1 MQALWQDLRF
11 GLRMMEKSPGFA
23 AIAVLTLALG
33 IGASTSIFSVAD
45 AVLFRP
51 LPYPNPQQIVRVWE
65 QAPNGR
71 RMNLANSNFED
82 FRTQNSTFGS
92 LADYEVSLS
101 SVAGGSEPVRVN
113 IAVVSSGFFPTLG
126 VEAFRGRAF
135 SADEL
140 RPHGTPAVI
149 VSSRYWQQYL
159 GGTTE
164 LSKFHLAIDGRVYP
178 VVGVMPAGFDFPD
191 GVAAW
196 IPSELSPESPTRTG
210 HNWRGLGRVRDGVTV
225 AQARANLSAIARRI
239 SDEYGKKVDL
249 NDVAVVPLADAIVGD
264 VRTGLLTLLG
274 AVALLLLVAGANV
287 AGLLLARTSTR
298 RKELAVR
305 AALGAG
311 RGRLIQ
317 QFLAESLVLS
327 FAGGALGILIATWT
341 VKALPAILPTNL
353 PRQEG
358 IAVNASVLL
367 FALAATA
374 AVAVALGLFSAWRAG
389 AADLQEALCSGSR
402 SYTGSGGGERLRGS
416 LVIGEIAATLVI
428 LVGAGLLGRSFLRLI
443 STSPGFRQENLVV
456 MEFSLPVP
464 LDWSLSQA
472 EIARQIHLT
481 DELVA
486 RVRAIPGAESA
497 GVAGALPVAAGDNLA
512 DGGFLILNGQKPPA
526 NFDDF
531 GRMAQDPSILGRA
544 DYCVASEGYFRTVGI
559 SLLRGRIFGDED
571 DANSPHVAVISE
583 ALARQRWPNQD
594 PIGQTIEFGN
604 MDGNL
609 KPLTIV
615 GIVRDVRAA
624 GLDSPP
630 PAIVYVDY
638 RQRGMNANSSPTIL
652 VRSAGPSGEIV
663 SAARGIFRELAPDV
677 PVKFSTFEDEMGG
690 WLADRRFL
698 LLLVG
703 LFAAAALALAA
714 VGIYGVVAF
723 SVTRRTQEIG
733 VRVALGAQRADVLR
747 LVLGEGA
754 RMAAI
759 GVVIG
764 VGASL
769 AVTRLL
775 SSLLFGITATDPA
788 TFADVA
794 VLLALV
800 TLAASYIPAHRAM
813 GVDPMTALRHE

>member
-82 FRTQNSTFGS
+82 FRAQNSTFES

-126 VEAFRGRAF
+126 VGAFRGRAF

-196 IPSELSPESPTRTG
+196 IPSELSPEAPTRTG

-274 AVALLLLVAGANV
+274 AVALLLLVACANV
-287 AGLLLARTSTR
+287 AGLLLARTSAR

-327 FAGGALGILIATWT
+327 FAGGALGILIASWT

-367 FALAATA
+367 FALAATV
-374 AVAVALGLFSAWRAG
+374 AVAVALGLFAAWRAG

-443 STSPGFRQENLVV
+443 STSPGFRQENLVA

-531 GRMAQDPSILGRA
+531 GRMAQDPSILGHA
-544 DYCVASEGYFRTVGI
+544 DYCVASEGYFRTLGI
-559 SLLRGRIFGDED
+559 SLLRGRIFGDQD

-624 GLDSPP
+624 GLDSPS

-638 RQRGMNANSSPTIL
+638 RQRGMNANASPTIL
-652 VRSAGPSGEIV
+652 VRSSGPSGEIV

-788 TFADVA
+788 TFAGVA

>member
-82 FRTQNSTFGS
+82 FRTQNSTFES

-287 AGLLLARTSTR
+287 AGLLLARTSAR

-327 FAGGALGILIATWT
+327 FAGGALGILIASWT

-367 FALAATA
+367 FALAATV
-374 AVAVALGLFSAWRAG
+374 AVAVALGLFAAWRAG

-443 STSPGFRQENLVV
+443 STSPGFRQENLVA

-559 SLLRGRIFGDED
+559 SLLRGRIFGDQD

-624 GLDSPP
+624 GLDSPS

-638 RQRGMNANSSPTIL
+638 RQRGMNANASPTIL

-788 TFADVA
+788 TFAGVA

>member
-82 FRTQNSTFGS
+82 FRTQNSTFQS

-327 FAGGALGILIATWT
+327 FAGGALGILIASWT

-367 FALAATA
+367 FALAATV
-374 AVAVALGLFSAWRAG
+374 AVAVALGLFAAWRAG

-624 GLDSPP
+624 GLDSPS

-638 RQRGMNANSSPTIL
+638 RQRGMNANASPTIL

-788 TFADVA
+788 TFAGVA

>member
-82 FRTQNSTFGS
+82 FRTQNSTFES

-140 RPHGTPAVI
+140 RPHGTAAVI
-149 VSSRYWQQYL
+149 VSSRYWQRYL

-178 VVGVMPAGFDFPD
+178 VVGVMSAGFDFPD

-367 FALAATA
+367 FALAATV
-374 AVAVALGLFSAWRAG
+374 AVAVALGLFAAWRAG

-486 RVRAIPGAESA
+486 RVRAIPGVESA

-531 GRMAQDPSILGRA
+531 GRLAQDPSILGRA

-624 GLDSPP
+624 GLDSPS

-638 RQRGMNANSSPTIL
+638 RQRGMNANASPTIL
-652 VRSAGPSGEIV
+652 VRSAGPNGEIV

-788 TFADVA
+788 TFAGVA
-794 VLLALV
+794 VLLVLV

>member
-51 LPYPNPQQIVRVWE
+51 LPYLNPQQIVRVWE

-82 FRTQNSTFGS
+82 FRTQNSTFES
-92 LADYEVSLS
+92 MADYEVSLS

-287 AGLLLARTSTR
+287 AGLLLARTSAR

-327 FAGGALGILIATWT
+327 FAGGALGILIASWT

-367 FALAATA
+367 FALAATV
-374 AVAVALGLFSAWRAG
+374 AVAVALGLFAAWRAG

-443 STSPGFRQENLVV
+443 STSPGFRQENLVA

-531 GRMAQDPSILGRA
+531 GRMAQDPSILGHA
-544 DYCVASEGYFRTVGI
+544 DYCVASEGYFRTLGI

-624 GLDSPP
+624 GLDSPS

-638 RQRGMNANSSPTIL
+638 RQRGMNANASPTIL

-677 PVKFSTFEDEMGG
+677 PVKFSTFEDDMGG

-788 TFADVA
+788 TFAGVA

-813 GVDPMTALRHE
+813 SVDPMTALRHE

>member
-82 FRTQNSTFGS
+82 FRTQNSTFES

-164 LSKFHLAIDGRVYP
+164 LSKFHLAIDGREYP

-317 QFLAESLVLS
+317 QFLTESLVLS
-327 FAGGALGILIATWT
+327 FAGGALGILIASWT

-443 STSPGFRQENLVV
+443 STSPGFRPENLVV

-624 GLDSPP
+624 GLDSPS

-638 RQRGMNANSSPTIL
+638 RQRGMNANASPTIL

-759 GVVIG
+759 GVLIG

-775 SSLLFGITATDPA
+775 SSLLFGITATDPV
-788 TFADVA
+788 TFAGVA